1 MVEVER
7 TSRASAWPT
16 FRKSMAVVFVA
27 LAALVV
33 SVVGESL
40 EYWPASVVQELVSAE
55 PVSCQTGIL
64 LSTQITVRL
73 AGDHG
78 VWVSLR
84 VAPSAVWELSEP
96 GEEVLREPVFLRAGP
111 DSEAVYAATWR
122 LAREPLLSG
131 NNLSVAME
139 LPEAEV
145 FVALTNESSRS
156 SPLRTLRSAAARVEL
171 RLVRPR
177 DTLRYVVATV
187 ASLLVCCVLYLAAS
201 RRLSGLEATLGARL
215 ADEER
220 RAAVAPDAVVGGVRI
235 FSGRGKP
242 VRRFGPK
249 KE

>member
-1 MVEVER
+1 M
-7 TSRASAWPT
+7 SCSGAL
-16 FRKSMAVVFVA
+16 VA
-27 LAALVV
+27 LLALVV
-33 SVVGESL
+33 LAAGGESL
-40 EYWPASVVQELVSAE
+40 EYWPASVVQELVSTE
-55 PVSCQTGIL
+55 PVACQTGVL
-64 LSTQITVRL
+64 VPTQITVRL
-73 AGDHG
+73 AGDHE

-96 GEEVLREPVFLRAGP
+96 GEDVLREPVYLRAGS

-131 NNLSVAME
+131 NNLGVALE

-145 FVALTNESSRS
+145 FVALTNESARS
-156 SPLRTLRSAAARVEL
+156 SPLRTLRSAATRVEL
-171 RLVRPR
+171 KLLRPR
-177 DTLRYVVATV
+177 DTLRYVIATV
-187 ASLLVCCVLYLAAS
+187 ASLLACFFLYLAAA
-201 RRLSGLEATLGARL
+201 RRLAGLEAKLGARL